1 MSRAGPVVS
10 AMLNLRRKPEP
21 VASVKLR
28 GHLGDVNVRVRTLLK
43 CC

>member
-1 MSRAGPVVS
+1 VS